1 MTRELP
7 YLEDDVLVGGQIQAS
22 RKGLMSAEAQG
33 NLAFRMGEFF
43 SDGGKLGK
51 AKGYESRPGQARMA
65 ERVAE
70 TIEDRKHLVVE
81 AGTGTGKSLA
91 YLVPAA
97 YAAQELGKKA
107 IISTYTIHLQEQLF
121 GKDVPIVQSL
131 VPFEF
136 TAALLKGRQNYLCP
150 HRLKKAQQHQGD
162 LFAKGQAEQLQ
173 GLVEWV
179 RRTKDGT
186 LSDID
191 FQVDAAVW
199 AQVCS
204 EAFACTPRH
213 CGGPTGCFFQMAR
226 TKVQD
231 ANVVILNHALLFGLL
246 AGAEEVEEGP
256 SEGYLFPNDFLV
268 LDEAHEVEDVAAKAL
283 GLEVRLGSLRF
294 LLQRLVHPRTK
305 KGVLTRVGDGN
316 AVKATLGVLGIL
328 EGAFEEILESAGLG
342 ASGQK
347 RVRQPLGVKSE
358 LGPRLMDVRA
368 QLLKLAE
375 DAGDGEERNEL
386 KDHARRLEVSA
397 FGLGE
402 FLQMSRAGQA
412 YWVERRLPEEGRAH
426 RGEMSLH
433 ASPVEVAERLEELV
447 FRPECTTIMTSATLD
462 VGRGLE
468 FFAKRVGAGEAET
481 LLVESPFDYESQMRV
496 YLPKGMP
503 EPSEGQRFQEALEGW
518 IQRFVGMTQ
527 GKAFVLFTSRAMLRK
542 TAEGMAGWFEEQG
555 IRLLVQDKG
564 NSRTRLLKEFKEDR
578 DSVLFGTDSF
588 WQGVDVP
595 GEALS
600 NVILTRLPFSVPD
613 EPLFEAR
620 CERIREKGGEPFRE
634 LQLPEAILK
643 FRQGV
648 GRLIRSREDRGQ
660 IAVLD
665 GRILTKSYGKSFL
678 KILPECPVEVLGDED

>member
-1 MTRELP
+1 MRQE
-7 YLEDDVLVGGQIQAS
+7 G
-22 RKGLMSAEAQG
+22 QG
-33 NLAFRMGEFF
+33 NLAFQMGEFF
-43 SDGGKLGK
+43 SNGGKLGK
-51 AKGYESRPGQARMA
+51 AKGYESRPGQAKMA

-70 TIEDRKHLVVE
+70 IIEDRRHLVVE

-162 LFAKGQAEQLQ
+162 LFATGQAEQLK
-173 GLVEWV
+173 GLVEWA

-213 CGGPTGCFFQMAR
+213 CGGPTGCFYQMAR
-226 TKVQD
+226 TKVLD

-246 AGAEEVEEGP
+246 AGAEENEESP

-316 AVKATLGVLGIL
+316 AVKSTLGVLGIL

-386 KDHARRLEVSA
+386 KDHARRLEASA

-402 FLQMSRAGQA
+402 FLKMSREGHA
-412 YWVERRLPEEGRAH
+412 YWVERRLPDEGRAH

-447 FRPECTTIMTSATLD
+447 FRPDCTTIMTSATLD

-468 FFAKRVGAGEAET
+468 FFAKRVGAQEAET

-503 EPSEGQRFQEALEGW
+503 EPSEGQRFQDALEGW
-518 IQRFVGMTQ
+518 IQRFVGMTK

-564 NSRTRLLKEFKEDR
+564 SSRTRLLKEFKEDR

-620 CERIREKGGEPFRE
+620 CERIKEKGGEPFRE

-665 GRILTKSYGKSFL
+665 GRILSRTYGKSFL
-678 KILPECPVEVLGDED
+678 KILPECPVELLD

>member
-1 MTRELP
+1 M
-7 YLEDDVLVGGQIQAS
+7 S
-22 RKGLMSAEAQG
+22 RDPLG

-51 AKGYESRPGQARMA
+51 AKGYESRPGQAKMA

-70 TIEDRKHLVVE
+70 IIEDRKHLVVE

-97 YAAQELGKKA
+97 FAAEELGKKA

-136 TAALLKGRQNYLCP
+136 SAALLKGRHNYLCP

-162 LFAKGQAEQLQ
+162 LFATGQAEQLR
-173 GLVEWV
+173 GLVEWAGK
-179 RRTKDGT
+179 TTDGT
-186 LSDID
+186 LSDIQ
-191 FQVDAAVW
+191 FQVDATVW

-213 CGGPTGCFFQMAR
+213 CGGPTGCFYQKAR
-226 TKVQD
+226 NKILD
-231 ANVVILNHALLFGLL
+231 AKVVILNHALLFGLL
-246 AGAEEVEEGP
+246 AGAEESEEEP

-294 LLQRLVHPRTK
+294 LLQRLIHPRTK
-305 KGVLTRVGDGN
+305 KGVLTRIGDGN
-316 AVKATLGVLGIL
+316 AVKSTLGVLGIL
-328 EGAFEEILESAGLG
+328 EASFEEILESAGLKG
-342 ASGQK
+342 PGQK
-347 RVRQPLGVKSE
+347 RVRQALGVKSE

-386 KDHARRLEVSA
+386 KDHARRLEASA

-402 FLQMSRAGQA
+402 FLKMSREGHA
-412 YWVERRLPEEGRAH
+412 YWVERRVAEDGRAQ

-447 FRPECTTIMTSATLD
+447 FRPDCTTIMTSATLD

-518 IQRFVGMTQ
+518 IQRFVGMTK

-542 TAEGMAGWFEEQG
+542 TADGMAAWFEEQG

-564 NSRTRLLKEFKEDR
+564 NSRTRLLREFKEDR

-620 CERIREKGGEPFRE
+620 CERIKEKGGEPFRD

-665 GRILTKSYGKSFL
+665 GRILSRAYGKSFL
-678 KILPECPVEVLGDED
+678 KILPECPVEILGDED

>member
-1 MTRELP
+1 
-7 YLEDDVLVGGQIQAS
+7 
-22 RKGLMSAEAQG
+22 
-33 NLAFRMGEFF
+33 MGEFF

-51 AKGYESRPGQARMA
+51 AKGYESRPGQAKMA

-70 TIEDRKHLVVE
+70 IIEDRKHLVVE

-131 VPFEF
+131 LPFEF

-162 LFAKGQAEQLQ
+162 LFAAGQAEQLK
-173 GLVEWV
+173 GLVEWA

-213 CGGPTGCFFQMAR
+213 CGGPTGCFYQMAR
-226 TKVQD
+226 TKVLD
-231 ANVVILNHALLFGLL
+231 SNVVILNHALLFGLL
-246 AGAEEVEEGP
+246 AGAEESEEGP

-305 KGVLTRVGDGN
+305 KGVLTRIGDGN
-316 AVKATLGVLGIL
+316 AVKSTLGVLGIL

-386 KDHARRLEVSA
+386 KDHARRLEASA

-402 FLQMSRAGQA
+402 FLKMSREGHA
-412 YWVERRLPEEGRAH
+412 YWVERRLPEEGKAH

-447 FRPECTTIMTSATLD
+447 FRPDCTTIMTSATLN

-468 FFAKRVGAGEAET
+468 FFAKRVGAQEAET

-518 IQRFVGMTQ
+518 IQRFVGMTK

-564 NSRTRLLKEFKEDR
+564 SSRTRLLKEFKEDR

-620 CERIREKGGEPFRE
+620 CERIKEKGGEPFRE

-665 GRILTKSYGKSFL
+665 GRILSRTYGKSFL
-678 KILPECPVEVLGDED
+678 KILPECPVEICE

>member
-1 MTRELP
+1 
-7 YLEDDVLVGGQIQAS
+7 
-22 RKGLMSAEAQG
+22 
-33 NLAFRMGEFF
+33 
-43 SDGGKLGK
+43 
-51 AKGYESRPGQARMA
+51 MA

-70 TIEDRKHLVVE
+70 IIEDQRHLVVE

-162 LFAKGQAEQLQ
+162 LFATGQAEQLKALLDWA
-173 GLVEWV
+173 G
-179 RRTKDGT
+179 RTKDGT

-213 CGGPTGCFFQMAR
+213 CGGPTGCFYQMAR
-226 TKVQD
+226 TRVLD

-246 AGAEEVEEGP
+246 AGAEESEEGP

-283 GLEVRLGSLRF
+283 GLEIRLGSLRF

-305 KGVLTRVGDGN
+305 KGVLTRIGDGN
-316 AVKATLGVLGIL
+316 AVKSTLGVLGIL

-386 KDHARRLEVSA
+386 RDHARRLEGSA

-402 FLQMSRAGQA
+402 FLKMSREGHA
-412 YWVERRLPEEGRAH
+412 YWVERRLPEEGKAH

-433 ASPVEVAERLEELV
+433 ASPVEVAEKLSELV
-447 FRPECTTIMTSATLD
+447 FRPDCTTIMTSATLD
-462 VGRGLE
+462 VGRGLD
-468 FFAKRVGAGEAET
+468 FFAQRVGAQEAET
-481 LLVESPFDYESQMRV
+481 LMVESPFDYESQMRV

-503 EPSEGQRFQEALEGW
+503 EPSEGERFQTALHGW
-518 IQRFVGMTQ
+518 IQKFVGMTK

-542 TAEGMAGWFEEQG
+542 TADGMAAWFEEQG

-564 NSRTRLLKEFKEDR
+564 SSRTRLLKEFKEDR

-620 CERIREKGGEPFRE
+620 CERIKEKGGEPFRD

-665 GRILTKSYGKSFL
+665 GRILSRRYGQSFL
-678 KILPECPVEVLGDED
+678 KILPECPVEIIED

>member
-1 MTRELP
+1 M
-7 YLEDDVLVGGQIQAS
+7 S
-22 RKGLMSAEAQG
+22 RDPLG

-51 AKGYESRPGQARMA
+51 AKGYESRPGQAKMA

-70 TIEDRKHLVVE
+70 IIEDRKHLVVE

-97 YAAQELGKKA
+97 FAAEELGKKA

-136 TAALLKGRQNYLCP
+136 SAALLKGRHNYLCP

-162 LFAKGQAEQLQ
+162 LFATGQAEQLR
-173 GLVEWV
+173 GLVEWAGK
-179 RRTKDGT
+179 TTDGT
-186 LSDID
+186 LSDIQ
-191 FQVDAAVW
+191 FQVDATVW

-213 CGGPTGCFFQMAR
+213 CGGPTGCFYQKAR
-226 TKVQD
+226 NKILD
-231 ANVVILNHALLFGLL
+231 AKVVILNHALLFGLL
-246 AGAEEVEEGP
+246 AGAEESEEEP

-294 LLQRLVHPRTK
+294 LLQRLIHPRTK
-305 KGVLTRVGDGN
+305 KGVLTRIGDGN
-316 AVKATLGVLGIL
+316 AVKSTLGVLGIL
-328 EGAFEEILESAGLG
+328 EASFEEILESAGLKG
-342 ASGQK
+342 PGQK
-347 RVRQPLGVKSE
+347 RVRQALGVKSE

-386 KDHARRLEVSA
+386 KDHARRLEGSA

-402 FLQMSRAGQA
+402 FLKMSREGHA
-412 YWVERRLPEEGRAH
+412 YWVERRVAEDGRAQ

-447 FRPECTTIMTSATLD
+447 FRPDCTTIMTSATLD
-462 VGRGLE
+462 VGRGLD

-503 EPSEGQRFQEALEGW
+503 EPSEGARFQEALEGW
-518 IQRFVGMTQ
+518 IQRFVGMTK

-542 TAEGMAGWFEEQG
+542 TADGMASWFEEQG

-564 NSRTRLLKEFKEDR
+564 NSRTRLLREFKEDR

-620 CERIREKGGEPFRE
+620 CERIKELGGEPFRD

-665 GRILTKSYGKSFL
+665 GRILSRTYGKSFL
-678 KILPECPVEVLGDED
+678 KILPECPVEILGDED

>member
-1 MTRELP
+1 M
-7 YLEDDVLVGGQIQAS
+7 
-22 RKGLMSAEAQG
+22 
-33 NLAFRMGEFF
+33 
-43 SDGGKLGK
+43 
-51 AKGYESRPGQARMA
+51 
-65 ERVAE
+65 
-70 TIEDRKHLVVE
+70 
-81 AGTGTGKSLA
+81 
-91 YLVPAA
+91 PAA
-97 YAAQELGKKA
+97 YAAEELGKKA

-136 TAALLKGRQNYLCP
+136 TAALLKGRHNYLCP

-162 LFAKGQAEQLQ
+162 LFATGQAEQLR
-173 GLVEWV
+173 GLVEWAGK
-179 RRTKDGT
+179 TKDGT
-186 LSDID
+186 LSDIH

-199 AQVCS
+199 AQVAS

-213 CGGPTGCFFQMAR
+213 CGGPTGCFYQKAR
-226 TKVQD
+226 AKILD
-231 ANVVILNHALLFGLL
+231 AKVVILNHALLFGLL
-246 AGAEEVEEGP
+246 AGSEEAEDSP
-256 SEGYLFPNDFLV
+256 TEGYLFPNDFLV

-305 KGVLTRVGDGN
+305 KGVLARIGDGN

-328 EGAFEEILESAGLG
+328 EDSFEEILENAGLKG
-342 ASGQK
+342 PGQK

-386 KDHARRLEVSA
+386 KDHARRLEGSA

-402 FLQMSRAGQA
+402 FLKMSREGHA
-412 YWVERRLPEEGRAH
+412 YWVERRVAEEGRAQ

-433 ASPVEVAERLEELV
+433 ASPVEVAARLEELV
-447 FRPECTTIMTSATLD
+447 FRPSCTTVMTSATLD

-468 FFAKRVGAGEAET
+468 FFAKRVGAAEAET

-503 EPSEGQRFQEALEGW
+503 EPSEGARFQEALEGW
-518 IQRFVGMTQ
+518 IQRFVGMTK

-542 TAEGMAGWFEEQG
+542 TAEGMAGWFEEKG
-555 IRLLVQDKG
+555 WKLLVQDKG

-620 CERIREKGGEPFRE
+620 CERIKELGGEPFRD

-665 GRILTKSYGKSFL
+665 GRILSRRYGKSFL
-678 KILPECPVEVLGDED
+678 KILPECPVEICD

>member
-1 MTRELP
+1 M
-7 YLEDDVLVGGQIQAS
+7 S
-22 RKGLMSAEAQG
+22 RDPLG

-51 AKGYESRPGQARMA
+51 AKGYESRPGQAKMA

-70 TIEDRKHLVVE
+70 IIEDRKHLVVE

-97 YAAQELGKKA
+97 FAAEELGKKA

-136 TAALLKGRQNYLCP
+136 SAALLKGRHNYLCP

-162 LFAKGQAEQLQ
+162 LFATGQAEQLR
-173 GLVEWV
+173 GLVEWAGK
-179 RRTKDGT
+179 TTDGT
-186 LSDID
+186 LSDIQ
-191 FQVDAAVW
+191 FQVDATVW

-213 CGGPTGCFFQMAR
+213 CGGPTGCFYQKAR
-226 TKVQD
+226 NKILD
-231 ANVVILNHALLFGLL
+231 AKVVILNHALLFGLL
-246 AGAEEVEEGP
+246 AGAEESEEEP

-294 LLQRLVHPRTK
+294 LLQRLIHPRTK
-305 KGVLTRVGDGN
+305 KGVLTRIGDGN
-316 AVKATLGVLGIL
+316 AVKSTLGVLGIL
-328 EGAFEEILESAGLG
+328 EASFEEILESAGLKG
-342 ASGQK
+342 PGQK
-347 RVRQPLGVKSE
+347 RVRQALGVKSE

-386 KDHARRLEVSA
+386 KDHARRLEASA

-402 FLQMSRAGQA
+402 FLKMSREGHA
-412 YWVERRLPEEGRAH
+412 YWVERRVAEDGRAQ

-447 FRPECTTIMTSATLD
+447 FRPDCTTIMTSATLD

-503 EPSEGQRFQEALEGW
+503 EPSEGARFQEALEGW
-518 IQRFVGMTQ
+518 IQRFVGMTK

-542 TAEGMAGWFEEQG
+542 TADGMAAWFEEQG

-620 CERIREKGGEPFRE
+620 CERIKEKGGEPFRE

-665 GRILTKSYGKSFL
+665 GRILSRTYGKSFL
-678 KILPECPVEVLGDED
+678 KILPECPVEILGDED

>member
-1 MTRELP
+1 
-7 YLEDDVLVGGQIQAS
+7 
-22 RKGLMSAEAQG
+22 
-33 NLAFRMGEFF
+33 MGEFF
-43 SDGGKLGK
+43 SNGGKLGK
-51 AKGYESRPGQARMA
+51 AKGYESRPGQAKMA

-70 TIEDRKHLVVE
+70 IIEDRRHLVVE

-107 IISTYTIHLQEQLF
+107 IISTYTIHLQEQLY

-162 LFAKGQAEQLQ
+162 LFATGQAEQLR
-173 GLVEWV
+173 GLVEWA
-179 RRTKDGT
+179 RKTKDGT

-213 CGGPTGCFFQMAR
+213 CGGPTGCFYQMAR
-226 TKVQD
+226 TKVLD

-246 AGAEEVEEGP
+246 AGAEENEESP

-305 KGVLTRVGDGN
+305 KGVLTRIGDGN
-316 AVKATLGVLGIL
+316 AMKSTLGVLGIL

-386 KDHARRLEVSA
+386 KDHARRLEASA

-402 FLQMSRAGQA
+402 FLKMIREGHA
-412 YWVERRLPEEGRAH
+412 YWVERRLPDEGRAH

-447 FRPECTTIMTSATLD
+447 FRPDCTTIMTSATLD

-468 FFAKRVGAGEAET
+468 FFAKRVGAQEAET

-503 EPSEGQRFQEALEGW
+503 EPSEGQRFQDALEGW
-518 IQRFVGMTQ
+518 IQRFVGMTK

-542 TAEGMAGWFEEQG
+542 TADGMAGWFEEQG

-564 NSRTRLLKEFKEDR
+564 SSRTRLLKEFKEDR

-588 WQGVDVP
+588 WQGGDGP

-620 CERIREKGGEPFRE
+620 CERIKEKGGEPFRE

-665 GRILTKSYGKSFL
+665 GRILSRTYGKSFL
-678 KILPECPVEVLGDED
+678 KILPECPVEILGDED

>member
-1 MTRELP
+1 
-7 YLEDDVLVGGQIQAS
+7 
-22 RKGLMSAEAQG
+22 
-33 NLAFRMGEFF
+33 MGEFF

-70 TIEDRKHLVVE
+70 IIEDRKHLVVE

-97 YAAQELGKKA
+97 YAAEELGKKA

-136 TAALLKGRQNYLCP
+136 SAALLKGRHNYLCP
-150 HRLKKAQQHQGD
+150 HRLKKARQHQGD
-162 LFAKGQAEQLQ
+162 LFAAGQAEQLR
-173 GLVEWV
+173 GLVEWAGK
-179 RRTKDGT
+179 TTDGT
-186 LSDID
+186 LSDIQ
-191 FQVDAAVW
+191 FQVDATVW

-213 CGGPTGCFFQMAR
+213 CGGPTGCFYQKAR
-226 TKVQD
+226 TKILD
-231 ANVVILNHALLFGLL
+231 AKVVILNHALLFGLL
-246 AGAEEVEEGP
+246 AGAEESEEEP

-294 LLQRLVHPRTK
+294 LLQRLIHPRTK
-305 KGVLTRVGDGN
+305 KGVLTRIGDGN
-316 AVKATLGVLGIL
+316 AVKSTLGVLGIL
-328 EGAFEEILESAGLG
+328 EASFEEILESAGLKG
-342 ASGQK
+342 PGQK
-347 RVRQPLGVKSE
+347 RVRQALGVKSE
-358 LGPRLMDVRA
+358 LGPSLMDVRA

-386 KDHARRLEVSA
+386 KDHARRLEGSA

-402 FLQMSRAGQA
+402 FLKMSREGHA
-412 YWVERRLPEEGRAH
+412 YWVERRVAEDGRAQ

-433 ASPVEVAERLEELV
+433 ASPVEVAKRLEELV
-447 FRPECTTIMTSATLD
+447 FRSDCTTIMTSATLD

-518 IQRFVGMTQ
+518 IQRFVGMTK

-542 TAEGMAGWFEEQG
+542 TADGMAGWFEEQG

-564 NSRTRLLKEFKEDR
+564 DSRTRLLKEFKEDR

-620 CERIREKGGEPFRE
+620 CERIKELGGEPFRE

-665 GRILTKSYGKSFL
+665 GRILSRTYGKSFL
-678 KILPECPVEVLGDED
+678 KILPECPVEILGDED

>member
-1 MTRELP
+1 M
-7 YLEDDVLVGGQIQAS
+7 S
-22 RKGLMSAEAQG
+22 RDPLG

-51 AKGYESRPGQARMA
+51 AKGYESRPGQAKMA

-70 TIEDRKHLVVE
+70 IIEDRKHLVVE

-97 YAAQELGKKA
+97 FAAEELGKKA

-136 TAALLKGRQNYLCP
+136 SAALLKGRHNYLCP

-162 LFAKGQAEQLQ
+162 LFATGQAEQLR
-173 GLVEWV
+173 GLVEWAGK
-179 RRTKDGT
+179 TTDGT
-186 LSDID
+186 LSDIQ
-191 FQVDAAVW
+191 FQVDATVW

-213 CGGPTGCFFQMAR
+213 CGGPTGCFYQKAR
-226 TKVQD
+226 NKILD
-231 ANVVILNHALLFGLL
+231 AKVVILNHALLFGLL
-246 AGAEEVEEGP
+246 AGAEESEEEP

-294 LLQRLVHPRTK
+294 LLQRLIHPRTK
-305 KGVLTRVGDGN
+305 KGVLTRIGDGN
-316 AVKATLGVLGIL
+316 AVKSTLGVLGIL
-328 EGAFEEILESAGLG
+328 EASFEEILESAGLKG
-342 ASGQK
+342 PGQK
-347 RVRQPLGVKSE
+347 RVRQALGVKSE

-386 KDHARRLEVSA
+386 KDHARRLEASA

-402 FLQMSRAGQA
+402 FLKMSREGHA
-412 YWVERRLPEEGRAH
+412 YWVERRVAEDGRAQ

-447 FRPECTTIMTSATLD
+447 FRPDCTTIMTSATLD
-462 VGRGLE
+462 VGRGLD

-503 EPSEGQRFQEALEGW
+503 EPSEGARFQEALEGW
-518 IQRFVGMTQ
+518 IQRFVGMTK

-542 TAEGMAGWFEEQG
+542 TADGMASWFEEQG

-620 CERIREKGGEPFRE
+620 CERIKEKGGEPFRE

-665 GRILTKSYGKSFL
+665 GRILSRTYGKSFL
-678 KILPECPVEVLGDED
+678 KILPECPVEILGDED

>member
-1 MTRELP
+1 MRQE
-7 YLEDDVLVGGQIQAS
+7 G
-22 RKGLMSAEAQG
+22 QG
-33 NLAFRMGEFF
+33 NLAFQMGEFF
-43 SDGGKLGK
+43 SNGGKLGK
-51 AKGYESRPGQARMA
+51 AKGYESRPGQAKMA

-70 TIEDRKHLVVE
+70 IIEDRKHLVVE

-162 LFAKGQAEQLQ
+162 LFAAGQAEQLK
-173 GLVEWV
+173 GLVEWA

-213 CGGPTGCFFQMAR
+213 CGGPTGCFYQMAR
-226 TKVQD
+226 TKVLD

-246 AGAEEVEEGP
+246 AGAEESEEGP

-305 KGVLTRVGDGN
+305 KGVLTRIGDGN
-316 AVKATLGVLGIL
+316 AVKSTLGVLGIL

-386 KDHARRLEVSA
+386 KDHARRLEASA

-402 FLQMSRAGQA
+402 FLKMSREGHA

-447 FRPECTTIMTSATLD
+447 FRPDSTTIMTSATLD

-468 FFAKRVGAGEAET
+468 FFAKRVGAQEAET

-518 IQRFVGMTQ
+518 IQRFVGMTK

-542 TAEGMAGWFEEQG
+542 TAEGMAEWFEEQG

-564 NSRTRLLKEFKEDR
+564 NSRTRLLREFKEDR

-620 CERIREKGGEPFRE
+620 CERIKEKGGEPFRE

-665 GRILTKSYGKSFL
+665 GRILSRTYGKSFL
-678 KILPECPVEVLGDED
+678 KILPECPVELLD

>member
-1 MTRELP
+1 MRQE
-7 YLEDDVLVGGQIQAS
+7 G
-22 RKGLMSAEAQG
+22 QG
-33 NLAFRMGEFF
+33 NLAFQMGEFF
-43 SDGGKLGK
+43 SNGGKLGK
-51 AKGYESRPGQARMA
+51 AKGYESRPGQAKMA

-70 TIEDRKHLVVE
+70 IIEDRKHLVVE

-162 LFAKGQAEQLQ
+162 LFAAGQAEQLK
-173 GLVEWV
+173 GLVEWA

-213 CGGPTGCFFQMAR
+213 CGGPTGCFYQMAR
-226 TKVQD
+226 TKVLD

-246 AGAEEVEEGP
+246 AGAEESEEGP

-305 KGVLTRVGDGN
+305 KGVLTRIGDGN
-316 AVKATLGVLGIL
+316 AVKSTLGVLGIL

-386 KDHARRLEVSA
+386 KDHARRLEASA

-402 FLQMSRAGQA
+402 FLKMSREGHA

-447 FRPECTTIMTSATLD
+447 FRPDCTTIMTSATLD

-468 FFAKRVGAGEAET
+468 FFAKRVGAQEAET

-518 IQRFVGMTQ
+518 IQRFVGMTK

-555 IRLLVQDKG
+555 LRLLVQDKG
-564 NSRTRLLKEFKEDR
+564 NSRTRLLREFKEDR

-620 CERIREKGGEPFRE
+620 CERIKEKGGEPFRE

-665 GRILTKSYGKSFL
+665 GRILESDLWEEFFKDS
-678 KILPECPVEVLGDED
+678 P

>member
-1 MTRELP
+1 LK
-7 YLEDDVLVGGQIQAS
+7 DVDQIVS
-22 RKGLMSAEAQG
+22 
-33 NLAFRMGEFF
+33 LAFRMGKFF
-43 SDGGKLGK
+43 SEGGKLGK
-51 AKGYESRPGQARMA
+51 AKGYESRPGQAKMA

-70 TIEDRKHLVVE
+70 IIEDRKHLVVE

-162 LFAKGQAEQLQ
+162 LFATGQAEQLR
-173 GLVEWV
+173 GLVEWAGK
-179 RRTKDGT
+179 TKDGT

-199 AQVCS
+199 SQVCS

-213 CGGPTGCFFQMAR
+213 CGGPTGCFYQMAR
-226 TKVQD
+226 TKVLD

-246 AGAEEVEEGP
+246 AGAEENEESP

-294 LLQRLVHPRTK
+294 ILQRLVHPRTK

-316 AVKATLGVLGIL
+316 AVKSTLGVLGIL

-386 KDHARRLEVSA
+386 KDHARRLEASA

-402 FLQMSRAGQA
+402 FLKMSREGHA

-447 FRPECTTIMTSATLD
+447 FRPDCTTIMTSATLD
-462 VGRGLE
+462 AGRGLE
-468 FFAKRVGAGEAET
+468 FFAKRVGAQEAET

-503 EPSEGQRFQEALEGW
+503 EPSEGHRFQEALEGW
-518 IQRFVGMTQ
+518 IQRFVGMTK

-555 IRLLVQDKG
+555 LRLLVQDKG
-564 NSRTRLLKEFKEDR
+564 SSRTRLLKEFKEDR

-620 CERIREKGGEPFRE
+620 CERIKEKGGEPFRE

-665 GRILTKSYGKSFL
+665 GRILSRTYGKSFL
-678 KILPECPVEVLGDED
+678 KILPECPVELLD

>member
-1 MTRELP
+1 
-7 YLEDDVLVGGQIQAS
+7 
-22 RKGLMSAEAQG
+22 
-33 NLAFRMGEFF
+33 MGEFF

-51 AKGYESRPGQARMA
+51 AKGYESRPGQAKMA

-70 TIEDRKHLVVE
+70 IIEDRKHLVVE

-97 YAAQELGKKA
+97 YAAEELGKKA

-150 HRLKKAQQHQGD
+150 HRLKKAQLHQGD
-162 LFAKGQAEQLQ
+162 LFATGQAEQLK
-173 GLVEWV
+173 GLVEWA

-213 CGGPTGCFFQMAR
+213 CGGPTGCFYQMAR
-226 TKVQD
+226 TKVLD

-246 AGAEEVEEGP
+246 AGAEESEEGP

-294 LLQRLVHPRTK
+294 LLQRLIHPRTK
-305 KGVLTRVGDGN
+305 KGVLTRIGDGN
-316 AVKATLGVLGIL
+316 AVKSTLGVLGIL
-328 EGAFEEILESAGLG
+328 EASFEEILESAGLKG
-342 ASGQK
+342 PGQK
-347 RVRQPLGVKSE
+347 RVRQALGVKSE

-386 KDHARRLEVSA
+386 KDHARRLEASA

-402 FLQMSRAGQA
+402 FLKMSREGHA
-412 YWVERRLPEEGRAH
+412 YWVERRAPEEGKAY

-447 FRPECTTIMTSATLD
+447 FRPDCTTIMTSATLD

-468 FFAKRVGAGEAET
+468 FFAKRVGAQEAET

-518 IQRFVGMTQ
+518 IQRFVGMTK

-555 IRLLVQDKG
+555 LRLLVQDKG

-620 CERIREKGGEPFRE
+620 CERIKEKGGEPFRE

-665 GRILTKSYGKSFL
+665 GRILSRTYGKSFL

>member
-1 MTRELP
+1 MRQE
-7 YLEDDVLVGGQIQAS
+7 G
-22 RKGLMSAEAQG
+22 QG
-33 NLAFRMGEFF
+33 NLAFQMGEFF

-51 AKGYESRPGQARMA
+51 AKGYESRPGQAKMA

-70 TIEDRKHLVVE
+70 IIEDRKHLVVE

-162 LFAKGQAEQLQ
+162 LFATGQAEQLK

-213 CGGPTGCFFQMAR
+213 CGGPTGCFYQMAR
-226 TKVQD
+226 TKVLD

-246 AGAEEVEEGP
+246 AGAEENEESS

-316 AVKATLGVLGIL
+316 AVKSTLGVLGIL

-347 RVRQPLGVKSE
+347 RVRQPLGLKSE

-386 KDHARRLEVSA
+386 KDHARRLEASA

-402 FLQMSRAGQA
+402 FLKMSREGHA

-447 FRPECTTIMTSATLD
+447 FRTDSTTIMTSATLD

-468 FFAKRVGAGEAET
+468 FFAKRVGAQEAET

-518 IQRFVGMTQ
+518 IQRFVGMTK

-555 IRLLVQDKG
+555 LRLLVQDKG

-620 CERIREKGGEPFRE
+620 CERIKEKGGEPFRE

-665 GRILTKSYGKSFL
+665 GRILSRTYGKSFL
-678 KILPECPVEVLGDED
+678 NILPECPVELLD

>member
-1 MTRELP
+1 
-7 YLEDDVLVGGQIQAS
+7 
-22 RKGLMSAEAQG
+22 
-33 NLAFRMGEFF
+33 MGEFF

-51 AKGYESRPGQARMA
+51 AKGYESRPGQAKMA

-70 TIEDRKHLVVE
+70 IIEDRRHLVVE

-162 LFAKGQAEQLQ
+162 LFATGQAEQLK
-173 GLVEWV
+173 GLVEWA

-213 CGGPTGCFFQMAR
+213 CGGPTGCFYQMAR
-226 TKVQD
+226 TKVLD

-246 AGAEEVEEGP
+246 AGAEESEESEEGS

-305 KGVLTRVGDGN
+305 KGVLTRIGDGN
-316 AVKATLGVLGIL
+316 AVKSTLGVLGIL

-347 RVRQPLGVKSE
+347 RVRQPLGLKSE

-375 DAGDGEERNEL
+375 NAGDGEERNEL
-386 KDHARRLEVSA
+386 KDHARRLEASA

-402 FLQMSRAGQA
+402 FLKMSREGHA

-447 FRPECTTIMTSATLD
+447 FRPDCTTIMTSATLD
-462 VGRGLE
+462 AGRGLE
-468 FFAKRVGAGEAET
+468 FFAKRVGAQEAET

-496 YLPKGMP
+496 YLPKRMP

-518 IQRFVGMTQ
+518 IQRFVGMTK

-564 NSRTRLLKEFKEDR
+564 SSRTRLLKEFKEDR

-620 CERIREKGGEPFRE
+620 CERIKEKGGEPFRE

-665 GRILTKSYGKSFL
+665 GRILSRTYGKSFL
-678 KILPECPVEVLGDED
+678 KILPECPVEILGNED

>member
-1 MTRELP
+1 
-7 YLEDDVLVGGQIQAS
+7 
-22 RKGLMSAEAQG
+22 
-33 NLAFRMGEFF
+33 MGEFF

-51 AKGYESRPGQARMA
+51 AKGYESRPGQAKMA

-70 TIEDRKHLVVE
+70 IIEDQRHLVVE

-150 HRLKKAQQHQGD
+150 HRLKKAQRHQGD
-162 LFAKGQAEQLQ
+162 LFAAGQAEQLR
-173 GLVEWV
+173 GLLDWAG
-179 RRTKDGT
+179 RTKDGT

-213 CGGPTGCFFQMAR
+213 CGGPTGCFYQMAR
-226 TKVQD
+226 TKVLD

-246 AGAEEVEEGP
+246 AGAEENEESP

-294 LLQRLVHPRTK
+294 LLHRLVHPRTK
-305 KGVLTRVGDGN
+305 KGVLTRIGDGN
-316 AVKATLGVLGIL
+316 AMKSTLGVLGIL

-342 ASGQK
+342 AAGQK

-386 KDHARRLEVSA
+386 RDHARRLEASV

-402 FLQMSRAGQA
+402 FLKMSRDGHA
-412 YWVERRLPEEGRAH
+412 YWVERRLPEEGKAH

-433 ASPVEVAERLEELV
+433 ASPVEVAEKLSELV
-447 FRPECTTIMTSATLD
+447 FRPDCTTIMTSATLD
-462 VGRGLE
+462 VGRGLD
-468 FFAKRVGAGEAET
+468 FFAQRVGAQEAET

-503 EPSEGQRFQEALEGW
+503 EPSEGEKFQMALEGW
-518 IQRFVGMTQ
+518 IQRFVGMTK

-542 TAEGMAGWFEEQG
+542 TADGMAAWFEEQG

-564 NSRTRLLKEFKEDR
+564 SSRTRLLKEFNEDR

-620 CERIREKGGEPFRE
+620 CERIKEKGGEPFRD

-648 GRLIRSREDRGQ
+648 GRLIRSREDQGQ

-665 GRILTKSYGKSFL
+665 GRILSRRYGQSFL
-678 KILPECPVEVLGDED
+678 KILPECPVEICD

>member
-1 MTRELP
+1 M
-7 YLEDDVLVGGQIQAS
+7 S
-22 RKGLMSAEAQG
+22 RDPLG

-51 AKGYESRPGQARMA
+51 AKGYESRPGQAKMA

-70 TIEDRKHLVVE
+70 IIEDRKHLVVE

-97 YAAQELGKKA
+97 FAAEELGKKA
-107 IISTYTIHLQEQLF
+107 IISTFTIHLQEQLF

-136 TAALLKGRQNYLCP
+136 SAALLKGRHNYLCP

-162 LFAKGQAEQLQ
+162 LFATGQAEQLR
-173 GLVEWV
+173 GLVEWAGK
-179 RRTKDGT
+179 TTDGT
-186 LSDID
+186 LSDIQ
-191 FQVDAAVW
+191 FQVDATVW

-213 CGGPTGCFFQMAR
+213 CGGPTGCFYQKAR
-226 TKVQD
+226 NKILD
-231 ANVVILNHALLFGLL
+231 AKVVILNHALLFGLL
-246 AGAEEVEEGP
+246 AGAEESEEEP

-294 LLQRLVHPRTK
+294 LLQRLIHPRTK
-305 KGVLTRVGDGN
+305 KGVLTRIGDGN
-316 AVKATLGVLGIL
+316 AVKSTLGVLGIL
-328 EGAFEEILESAGLG
+328 EASFEEILESAGLKG
-342 ASGQK
+342 PGQK
-347 RVRQPLGVKSE
+347 RVRQALGVKSE

-386 KDHARRLEVSA
+386 KDHARRLERSA

-402 FLQMSRAGQA
+402 FLKMSREGHA
-412 YWVERRLPEEGRAH
+412 YWVERRVAEDGRAQ

-447 FRPECTTIMTSATLD
+447 FRPDCTTIMTSATLD

-503 EPSEGQRFQEALEGW
+503 EPSEGARFQEALEGW
-518 IQRFVGMTQ
+518 IQRFVGMTK

-542 TAEGMAGWFEEQG
+542 TAEGMAAWFEEQG

-564 NSRTRLLKEFKEDR
+564 NSRTRLLREFKEDR

-620 CERIREKGGEPFRE
+620 CERIKEKGGEPFRE

-665 GRILTKSYGKSFL
+665 GRILSRTYGKSFL
-678 KILPECPVEVLGDED
+678 KILPECPVEILGDED

>member
-1 MTRELP
+1 M
-7 YLEDDVLVGGQIQAS
+7 S
-22 RKGLMSAEAQG
+22 RDPLG

-70 TIEDRKHLVVE
+70 IIEDRKHLVVE

-97 YAAQELGKKA
+97 YAAEELGKKA

-136 TAALLKGRQNYLCP
+136 SAALLKGRHNYLCP

-162 LFAKGQAEQLQ
+162 LFATGQAEQLR
-173 GLVEWV
+173 GLVEWAGK
-179 RRTKDGT
+179 TTDGT
-186 LSDID
+186 LSDIQ
-191 FQVDAAVW
+191 FQVDATVW

-213 CGGPTGCFFQMAR
+213 CGGPTGCFYQKAR
-226 TKVQD
+226 TKILD
-231 ANVVILNHALLFGLL
+231 AKVVILNHALLFGLL
-246 AGAEEVEEGP
+246 AGAEESEEEP

-294 LLQRLVHPRTK
+294 LLQRLIHPRTK
-305 KGVLTRVGDGN
+305 KGVLTRIGDGN
-316 AVKATLGVLGIL
+316 AVKSTLGVLGIL
-328 EGAFEEILESAGLG
+328 EASFEEILESAGLKG
-342 ASGQK
+342 PGQK
-347 RVRQPLGVKSE
+347 RVRQALGVKSE

-386 KDHARRLEVSA
+386 KDHARRLEGSA
-397 FGLGE
+397 FGVGE
-402 FLQMSRAGQA
+402 FLKMSREGHA
-412 YWVERRLPEEGRAH
+412 YWVERRVAEDGRAQ

-433 ASPVEVAERLEELV
+433 ASPVEVAKRLEELV
-447 FRPECTTIMTSATLD
+447 FRPDCTTIMTSATLD
-462 VGRGLE
+462 VGRGLD

-503 EPSEGQRFQEALEGW
+503 EPSEGARFQDALEGW
-518 IQRFVGMTQ
+518 IQRFVGMTK

-542 TAEGMAGWFEEQG
+542 TADGMASWFEEQG

-620 CERIREKGGEPFRE
+620 CERIKEKGGEPFRE

-665 GRILTKSYGKSFL
+665 GRILSRTYGKSFL
-678 KILPECPVEVLGDED
+678 KILPECPVEILGDED

>member
-1 MTRELP
+1 
-7 YLEDDVLVGGQIQAS
+7 
-22 RKGLMSAEAQG
+22 
-33 NLAFRMGEFF
+33 MGEFF

-51 AKGYESRPGQARMA
+51 AKGYESRPGQAKMA

-70 TIEDRKHLVVE
+70 IIEDRKHLVVE

-162 LFAKGQAEQLQ
+162 LFAKGQAEQLM
-173 GLVEWV
+173 GLVEWA

-213 CGGPTGCFFQMAR
+213 CGGPTGCFYQMAR
-226 TKVQD
+226 TKVLD

-246 AGAEEVEEGP
+246 AGAEESEEGP

-305 KGVLTRVGDGN
+305 KGVLTRIGDGN
-316 AVKATLGVLGIL
+316 AVKSTLGVLGIL

-386 KDHARRLEVSA
+386 KDHARRLEASA

-402 FLQMSRAGQA
+402 FLKMSREGHA

-447 FRPECTTIMTSATLD
+447 FRPDCTTIMTSATLD

-468 FFAKRVGAGEAET
+468 FFAKRVGAQEAET

-518 IQRFVGMTQ
+518 VQRFVGMTK

-620 CERIREKGGEPFRE
+620 CERIKEKGGEPFRE

-665 GRILTKSYGKSFL
+665 GRILSRTYGKSFL
-678 KILPECPVEVLGDED
+678 KILPDCPVEICD

>member
-1 MTRELP
+1 
-7 YLEDDVLVGGQIQAS
+7 
-22 RKGLMSAEAQG
+22 
-33 NLAFRMGEFF
+33 MGEFF

-51 AKGYESRPGQARMA
+51 AKGYESRPGQAKMA

-70 TIEDRKHLVVE
+70 IIEDRKHLVVE

-162 LFAKGQAEQLQ
+162 LFAKAQAEQLR
-173 GLVEWV
+173 GLVEWA
-179 RRTKDGT
+179 RWTKDGT

-213 CGGPTGCFFQMAR
+213 CGGPTGCFYQMAR
-226 TKVQD
+226 TKVLD

-246 AGAEEVEEGP
+246 AGAEENEESP

-316 AVKATLGVLGIL
+316 AVKSTLGVLGIL
-328 EGAFEEILESAGLG
+328 EGAFEEILGSAGLG

-386 KDHARRLEVSA
+386 KDHARRLEASA

-402 FLQMSRAGQA
+402 FLKMSREGHA

-447 FRPECTTIMTSATLD
+447 FRPDCTTIMTSATLD

-468 FFAKRVGAGEAET
+468 FFAKRVGAQEAET

-503 EPSEGQRFQEALEGW
+503 EPSEGHRFQEALEGW
-518 IQRFVGMTQ
+518 IQRFVGMTK

-564 NSRTRLLKEFKEDR
+564 SSRSRLLKEFKEDR

-620 CERIREKGGEPFRE
+620 CERIKEKGGEPFRE

-665 GRILTKSYGKSFL
+665 GRILSRTYGKSFL
-678 KILPECPVEVLGDED
+678 KILPECPVEICE

>member
-1 MTRELP
+1 M
-7 YLEDDVLVGGQIQAS
+7 S
-22 RKGLMSAEAQG
+22 RDPLG

-51 AKGYESRPGQARMA
+51 AKGYESRPGQAKMA

-70 TIEDRKHLVVE
+70 IIEDRKHLVVE

-97 YAAQELGKKA
+97 FAAEELGKKA

-136 TAALLKGRQNYLCP
+136 SAALLKGRHNYLCP

-162 LFAKGQAEQLQ
+162 LFATGQAEQLR
-173 GLVEWV
+173 GLVEWAGK
-179 RRTKDGT
+179 TTDGT
-186 LSDID
+186 LSDIQ
-191 FQVDAAVW
+191 FQVDATVW

-213 CGGPTGCFFQMAR
+213 CGGPTGCFYQKAR
-226 TKVQD
+226 NKILD
-231 ANVVILNHALLFGLL
+231 AKVVILNHALLFGLL
-246 AGAEEVEEGP
+246 AGAEESEEEP

-294 LLQRLVHPRTK
+294 LLQRLIHPRTK
-305 KGVLTRVGDGN
+305 KGVLARIGDGN
-316 AVKATLGVLGIL
+316 AVKSTLGVLGIL
-328 EGAFEEILESAGLG
+328 EASFEEIVESAGLKG
-342 ASGQK
+342 PGQK
-347 RVRQPLGVKSE
+347 RVRQALGVKSE

-386 KDHARRLEVSA
+386 KDHARRLEGSA

-402 FLQMSRAGQA
+402 FLKMSREGHA
-412 YWVERRLPEEGRAH
+412 YWVERRVAEDGRAQ

-447 FRPECTTIMTSATLD
+447 FRPDCTTIMTSATLD
-462 VGRGLE
+462 VGRGLD

-503 EPSEGQRFQEALEGW
+503 EPSEGARFQEALEGW
-518 IQRFVGMTQ
+518 IQRFVGMTK

-542 TAEGMAGWFEEQG
+542 TAEGMAAWFEEQG

-620 CERIREKGGEPFRE
+620 CERIKEKGGEPFRE

-665 GRILTKSYGKSFL
+665 GRILSRKYGKSFL
-678 KILPECPVEVLGDED
+678 QILPSCPIEIMED

>member
-1 MTRELP
+1 
-7 YLEDDVLVGGQIQAS
+7 
-22 RKGLMSAEAQG
+22 MSAEAEG
-33 NLAFRMGEFF
+33 SLAFRMGKFF
-43 SDGGKLGK
+43 SNGGKLGK
-51 AKGYESRPGQARMA
+51 AKGYESRPGQAKMA

-70 TIEDRKHLVVE
+70 IIEDRKHLVVE

-162 LFAKGQAEQLQ
+162 LFATGQAEQLK
-173 GLVEWV
+173 GLVEWA

-191 FQVDAAVW
+191 FQVDVAVW

-213 CGGPTGCFFQMAR
+213 CGGPTGCFYQMAR
-226 TKVQD
+226 TKVLD

-246 AGAEEVEEGP
+246 AGAEENEESP

-316 AVKATLGVLGIL
+316 AVKSTLGVLGIL

-386 KDHARRLEVSA
+386 KDHARRLEASA

-402 FLQMSRAGQA
+402 FLKMSREGHA

-447 FRPECTTIMTSATLD
+447 FRPDCTTIMTSATLD
-462 VGRGLE
+462 VGRGLG
-468 FFAKRVGAGEAET
+468 FFAKRVGAQEAET

-503 EPSEGQRFQEALEGW
+503 EPSEGQRFHEALEGW
-518 IQRFVGMTQ
+518 IQRFVGMTK
-527 GKAFVLFTSRAMLRK
+527 GKAFVLFTSWAMLRK

-620 CERIREKGGEPFRE
+620 CERIKEKGGEPFRE

-665 GRILTKSYGKSFL
+665 GRILSRTYGKSFL
-678 KILPECPVEVLGDED
+678 KILPECPVEILGNED

>member
-1 MTRELP
+1 
-7 YLEDDVLVGGQIQAS
+7 
-22 RKGLMSAEAQG
+22 
-33 NLAFRMGEFF
+33 MGEFF

-51 AKGYESRPGQARMA
+51 AKGYESRPGQAKMA

-70 TIEDRKHLVVE
+70 IIEDRRHLVVE

-162 LFAKGQAEQLQ
+162 LFVTGQAEQLR
-173 GLVEWV
+173 GLVEWAG
-179 RRTKDGT
+179 RTKDGT

-213 CGGPTGCFFQMAR
+213 CGGPTGCFYQMAR
-226 TKVQD
+226 TKVLD

-246 AGAEEVEEGP
+246 AGAEENEESP

-283 GLEVRLGSLRF
+283 GLELRLGSLRF

-305 KGVLTRVGDGN
+305 KGVLTRIGDGN
-316 AVKATLGVLGIL
+316 AMKSTLGVLGIL

-358 LGPRLMDVRA
+358 LGARLMDVRA

-386 KDHARRLEVSA
+386 KDHARRLERSA

-402 FLQMSRAGQA
+402 FLKMSREGHA
-412 YWVERRLPEEGRAH
+412 YWVERRLPEEGKAH

-447 FRPECTTIMTSATLD
+447 FRPDSTTIMTSATLD

-468 FFAKRVGAGEAET
+468 FFAKRVGAQEADT

-503 EPSEGQRFQEALEGW
+503 EPSEGQRFQDALEGW
-518 IQRFVGMTQ
+518 IQRFVGMTK

-542 TAEGMAGWFEEQG
+542 TAEGLAGWFEEQG

-578 DSVLFGTDSF
+578 DSVLFGMDSF

-600 NVILTRLPFSVPD
+600 NVVLTRLPFSVPD

-620 CERIREKGGEPFRE
+620 CERIKEKGGEPFRE

-665 GRILTKSYGKSFL
+665 GRILSRTYGKSFL
-678 KILPECPVEVLGDED
+678 KILPECPVEILGNED

>member
-1 MTRELP
+1 
-7 YLEDDVLVGGQIQAS
+7 
-22 RKGLMSAEAQG
+22 
-33 NLAFRMGEFF
+33 MGKFF
-43 SDGGKLGK
+43 SEGGKLGK
-51 AKGYESRPGQARMA
+51 AKGYESRPGQAKMA

-70 TIEDRKHLVVE
+70 IIEDRKHLVVE

-162 LFAKGQAEQLQ
+162 LFATGQAEQLR
-173 GLVEWV
+173 GLVEWAGK
-179 RRTKDGT
+179 TKDGT

-199 AQVCS
+199 SQVCS

-213 CGGPTGCFFQMAR
+213 CGGPTGCFYQMAR
-226 TKVQD
+226 TKVLD

-246 AGAEEVEEGP
+246 AGAEENEESP

-294 LLQRLVHPRTK
+294 ILQRLVHPRTK

-316 AVKATLGVLGIL
+316 AVKSTLGVLGIL

-386 KDHARRLEVSA
+386 KDHARRLEASA

-402 FLQMSRAGQA
+402 FLKMSREGHA

-447 FRPECTTIMTSATLD
+447 FRPDCTTIMTSATLD
-462 VGRGLE
+462 AGRGLE
-468 FFAKRVGAGEAET
+468 FFAKRVGAQEAET

-503 EPSEGQRFQEALEGW
+503 EPSEGHRFQEALEGW
-518 IQRFVGMTQ
+518 IQRFVGMTK

-555 IRLLVQDKG
+555 LRLLVQDKG
-564 NSRTRLLKEFKEDR
+564 SSRTRLLKEFKEDR

-620 CERIREKGGEPFRE
+620 CERIKEKGGEPFRE

-665 GRILTKSYGKSFL
+665 GRILSRTYGKSFL
-678 KILPECPVEVLGDED
+678 KILPECPVELLD

>member
-1 MTRELP
+1 MRQE
-7 YLEDDVLVGGQIQAS
+7 G
-22 RKGLMSAEAQG
+22 QG
-33 NLAFRMGEFF
+33 NLAFQMGEFF
-43 SDGGKLGK
+43 SNGGKLGR
-51 AKGYESRPGQARMA
+51 AKGYESRPGQAKMA

-70 TIEDRKHLVVE
+70 IIEDRKHLVVE

-121 GKDVPIVQSL
+121 AKDVPIVQSL

-162 LFAKGQAEQLQ
+162 LFAVGQAEQLK
-173 GLVEWV
+173 GLVEWA

-213 CGGPTGCFFQMAR
+213 CGGPTGCFYQMAR
-226 TKVQD
+226 TKVLD

-246 AGAEEVEEGP
+246 AGAEENEESP

-294 LLQRLVHPRTK
+294 LLQRLIRPRTK
-305 KGVLTRVGDGN
+305 KGVLTRIGDGN
-316 AVKATLGVLGIL
+316 AVKSTLGVLGIL

-386 KDHARRLEVSA
+386 KDHARRLEASA

-402 FLQMSRAGQA
+402 FLKMSREGHA

-433 ASPVEVAERLEELV
+433 ASPVEVAERLEDLV
-447 FRPECTTIMTSATLD
+447 FRPDCTTIMTSATLD

-468 FFAKRVGAGEAET
+468 FFAKRVGAQEAET

-518 IQRFVGMTQ
+518 IQRFVGMTK

-555 IRLLVQDKG
+555 LRLLVQDKG

-620 CERIREKGGEPFRE
+620 CERIKEKGGEPFRE

-665 GRILTKSYGKSFL
+665 GRILSRTYGKNFL
-678 KILPECPVEVLGDED
+678 KILPECPVELLD

>member
-1 MTRELP
+1 
-7 YLEDDVLVGGQIQAS
+7 
-22 RKGLMSAEAQG
+22 
-33 NLAFRMGEFF
+33 MGEFF

-51 AKGYESRPGQARMA
+51 AKGYESRPGQAKMA

-70 TIEDRKHLVVE
+70 IIEDRRHLVVE

-162 LFAKGQAEQLQ
+162 LFVTGQAEQLR
-173 GLVEWV
+173 GLVEWAG
-179 RRTKDGT
+179 RTKDGT

-213 CGGPTGCFFQMAR
+213 CGGPTGCFYQMAR
-226 TKVQD
+226 TKVLD

-246 AGAEEVEEGP
+246 AGAEENEESP

-305 KGVLTRVGDGN
+305 KGVLTRIGDGN
-316 AVKATLGVLGIL
+316 AMKSTLGVLGIL

-358 LGPRLMDVRA
+358 LGARLMDVRA

-386 KDHARRLEVSA
+386 KDHARRLERSA

-402 FLQMSRAGQA
+402 FLKMSREGHA
-412 YWVERRLPEEGRAH
+412 YWVERRLPEEGKAH

-447 FRPECTTIMTSATLD
+447 FRPDSTTIMTSATLD

-468 FFAKRVGAGEAET
+468 FFAKRVGAQEADT

-503 EPSEGQRFQEALEGW
+503 EPSEGQRFQDALEGW
-518 IQRFVGMTQ
+518 IQRFVGMTK

-542 TAEGMAGWFEEQG
+542 TAEGLAGWFEEQG

-600 NVILTRLPFSVPD
+600 NVVLTRLPFSVPD

-620 CERIREKGGEPFRE
+620 CERIKEKGGEPFRE

-665 GRILTKSYGKSFL
+665 GRILSRTYGKSFL
-678 KILPECPVEVLGDED
+678 KILPECPVEILGNED

>member
-1 MTRELP
+1 M
-7 YLEDDVLVGGQIQAS
+7 S
-22 RKGLMSAEAQG
+22 RDPLG

-51 AKGYESRPGQARMA
+51 AKGYESRPGQAKMA

-70 TIEDRKHLVVE
+70 IIEDRKHLVVE

-97 YAAQELGKKA
+97 FAAEELGKKA

-136 TAALLKGRQNYLCP
+136 SAALLKGRHNYLCP

-162 LFAKGQAEQLQ
+162 LFATGQAEQLR
-173 GLVEWV
+173 GLVEWAGK
-179 RRTKDGT
+179 TTDGT
-186 LSDID
+186 LSDIQ
-191 FQVDAAVW
+191 FQVDATVW

-213 CGGPTGCFFQMAR
+213 CGGPTGCFYQKAR
-226 TKVQD
+226 NKILD
-231 ANVVILNHALLFGLL
+231 AKVVILNHALLFGLL
-246 AGAEEVEEGP
+246 AGAEESEEEP

-294 LLQRLVHPRTK
+294 LLQRLIHPRTK
-305 KGVLTRVGDGN
+305 KGVLTRIGDGN
-316 AVKATLGVLGIL
+316 AVKSTLGVLGIL
-328 EGAFEEILESAGLG
+328 EASFEEILESAGLKG
-342 ASGQK
+342 PGQK
-347 RVRQPLGVKSE
+347 RVRQALGVKSE

-386 KDHARRLEVSA
+386 KDHARRLEASA

-402 FLQMSRAGQA
+402 FLKMSREGHA
-412 YWVERRLPEEGRAH
+412 YWVERRVAEDGRAQ

-447 FRPECTTIMTSATLD
+447 FRPDCTTIMTSATLD

-503 EPSEGQRFQEALEGW
+503 EPSEGARFQEALEGW
-518 IQRFVGMTQ
+518 IQRFVGMTK

-542 TAEGMAGWFEEQG
+542 TADGMAAWFEEQG

-620 CERIREKGGEPFRE
+620 CERIKELGGEPFRD

-665 GRILTKSYGKSFL
+665 GRILSRTYGKSFL
-678 KILPECPVEVLGDED
+678 KILPECPVEILGDED

>member
-1 MTRELP
+1 M
-7 YLEDDVLVGGQIQAS
+7 S
-22 RKGLMSAEAQG
+22 RDPLG

-70 TIEDRKHLVVE
+70 IIEDRKHLVVE

-162 LFAKGQAEQLQ
+162 LFATGQAEQLR
-173 GLVEWV
+173 GLVEWAGK
-179 RRTKDGT
+179 TKDGT

-199 AQVCS
+199 SQVCS

-213 CGGPTGCFFQMAR
+213 CGGPTGCFYQMAR

-246 AGAEEVEEGP
+246 AGAEESEEGP

-305 KGVLTRVGDGN
+305 KGVLMRIGDRN
-316 AVKATLGVLGIL
+316 AVKSTLGVLGIL
-328 EGAFEEILESAGLG
+328 EGSFEEILESAGLG

-386 KDHARRLEVSA
+386 KDHARRLEASA
-397 FGLGE
+397 CGLGE
-402 FLQMSRAGQA
+402 FLKMSREGHA

-426 RGEMSLH
+426 RGEMSFH

-447 FRPECTTIMTSATLD
+447 FRPDCTTIMTSATLD

-468 FFAKRVGAGEAET
+468 FFAKRVGAQEAET
-481 LLVESPFDYESQMRV
+481 LLVDSPFDYESQMRV

-518 IQRFVGMTQ
+518 IQRFVGMTK

-542 TAEGMAGWFEEQG
+542 TADGMAGWFEEQG

-564 NSRTRLLKEFKEDR
+564 NSRTRLLKDFKEDR

-620 CERIREKGGEPFRE
+620 CERIKELGGEPFRE

-665 GRILTKSYGKSFL
+665 GRILSRTYGKSFL
-678 KILPECPVEVLGDED
+678 KILPECPVEILGDED

>member
-1 MTRELP
+1 MAIGQNGHLGGALP
-7 YLEDDVLVGGQIQAS
+7 ERIKS
-22 RKGLMSAEAQG
+22 
-33 NLAFRMGEFF
+33 FF
-43 SDGGKLGK
+43 SPVGALGE

-316 AVKATLGVLGIL
+316 AVKATLGVLGML

-412 YWVERRLPEEGRAH
+412 YWVERRLPEEGKAH

-665 GRILTKSYGKSFL
+665 GRILSRRYGKSFL
-678 KILPECPVEVLGDED
+678 QILPSCPIEIVED

>member
-1 MTRELP
+1 M
-7 YLEDDVLVGGQIQAS
+7 S
-22 RKGLMSAEAQG
+22 RDPLG

-51 AKGYESRPGQARMA
+51 AKGYESRPGQAKMA

-70 TIEDRKHLVVE
+70 IIEDRKHLVVE

-97 YAAQELGKKA
+97 FASEELGKKA

-136 TAALLKGRQNYLCP
+136 SAALLKGRHNYLCP

-162 LFAKGQAEQLQ
+162 LFATGQAEQLR
-173 GLVEWV
+173 GLVEWAGK
-179 RRTKDGT
+179 TTDGT
-186 LSDID
+186 LSDIQ
-191 FQVDAAVW
+191 FQVDATVW

-213 CGGPTGCFFQMAR
+213 CGGPTGCFYQKAR
-226 TKVQD
+226 NKILD
-231 ANVVILNHALLFGLL
+231 AKVVILNHALLFGLL
-246 AGAEEVEEGP
+246 AGAEESEEEP

-294 LLQRLVHPRTK
+294 LLQRLIHPRTK
-305 KGVLTRVGDGN
+305 KGVLTRIGDGN
-316 AVKATLGVLGIL
+316 AVKSTLGVLGIL
-328 EGAFEEILESAGLG
+328 EASFEEILESAGLKG
-342 ASGQK
+342 PGQK
-347 RVRQPLGVKSE
+347 RVRQALGVKSE

-386 KDHARRLEVSA
+386 KDHARRLEGSA

-402 FLQMSRAGQA
+402 FLKMSRGGHA
-412 YWVERRLPEEGRAH
+412 YWVERRVAEDGRAQ

-447 FRPECTTIMTSATLD
+447 FRPDCTTIMTSATLD
-462 VGRGLE
+462 VGRGLD

-503 EPSEGQRFQEALEGW
+503 EPSEGARFQEALEGW
-518 IQRFVGMTQ
+518 IQRFVGMTK

-542 TAEGMAGWFEEQG
+542 TADGMASWFEEQG

-564 NSRTRLLKEFKEDR
+564 NSRTRLLREFKEDR

-620 CERIREKGGEPFRE
+620 CERIKELGGEPFRD

-665 GRILTKSYGKSFL
+665 GRILSRTYGKSFL
-678 KILPECPVEVLGDED
+678 KILPECPVEVLSNED

>member
-1 MTRELP
+1 
-7 YLEDDVLVGGQIQAS
+7 
-22 RKGLMSAEAQG
+22 MSHEAQG

-70 TIEDRKHLVVE
+70 IIEDQRHLVVE

-121 GKDVPIVQSL
+121 GKDVLIVQSL

-162 LFAKGQAEQLQ
+162 LFAAGQAEQLKALLDWA
-173 GLVEWV
+173 G
-179 RRTKDGT
+179 RTKDGT

-213 CGGPTGCFFQMAR
+213 CGGPTGCFYQMAR
-226 TKVQD
+226 TKVLD

-246 AGAEEVEEGP
+246 AGAEESEEGP

-305 KGVLTRVGDGN
+305 KGVLTRIGDGN
-316 AVKATLGVLGIL
+316 AVKSTLGVLGIL

-342 ASGQK
+342 TSGQK

-386 KDHARRLEVSA
+386 RDHARRLEGSA

-402 FLQMSRAGQA
+402 FLKMSREGHA
-412 YWVERRLPEEGRAH
+412 YWVERRLPEEGKGH

-433 ASPVEVAERLEELV
+433 ASPVEVADKLSELV
-447 FRPECTTIMTSATLD
+447 FRPDCTTIMTSATLD
-462 VGRGLE
+462 VGRGLD
-468 FFAKRVGAGEAET
+468 FFAQRVGAQEAET

-503 EPSEGQRFQEALEGW
+503 EPSEGEKFQTALEGW
-518 IQRFVGMTQ
+518 IQKFVGMTK

-542 TAEGMAGWFEEQG
+542 TADGMTAWFEEQG

-620 CERIREKGGEPFRE
+620 CERIKEKGGEPFRD

-665 GRILTKSYGKSFL
+665 GRILSRRYGQSFL
-678 KILPECPVEVLGDED
+678 KILPECPVEIIED

>member
-1 MTRELP
+1 
-7 YLEDDVLVGGQIQAS
+7 
-22 RKGLMSAEAQG
+22 
-33 NLAFRMGEFF
+33 MGEFF

-51 AKGYESRPGQARMA
+51 AKGYESRPGQAKMA

-70 TIEDRKHLVVE
+70 IIEDRKHLVVE

-97 YAAQELGKKA
+97 FAAEELGKKA

-136 TAALLKGRQNYLCP
+136 SAALLKGRHNYLCP

-162 LFAKGQAEQLQ
+162 LFATGQAEQLR
-173 GLVEWV
+173 GLVEWAGK
-179 RRTKDGT
+179 TTDGT
-186 LSDID
+186 LSDIQ
-191 FQVDAAVW
+191 FQVDATVW

-213 CGGPTGCFFQMAR
+213 CGGPTGCFYQKAR
-226 TKVQD
+226 NKILD
-231 ANVVILNHALLFGLL
+231 AKVVILNHALLFGLL
-246 AGAEEVEEGP
+246 AGAEESEEEP

-294 LLQRLVHPRTK
+294 LLQRLIHPRTK
-305 KGVLTRVGDGN
+305 KGVLTRIGDGN
-316 AVKATLGVLGIL
+316 AVKSTLGVLGIL
-328 EGAFEEILESAGLG
+328 EASFEEILESAGLKG
-342 ASGQK
+342 PGQK
-347 RVRQPLGVKSE
+347 RVRQALGVKSE

-386 KDHARRLEVSA
+386 KDHARRLEGSA

-402 FLQMSRAGQA
+402 FLKMSREGHA
-412 YWVERRLPEEGRAH
+412 YWVERRVAEDGRAQ

-447 FRPECTTIMTSATLD
+447 FRPDCTTIMTSATLD

-503 EPSEGQRFQEALEGW
+503 EPSEGARFQDSLEGW
-518 IQRFVGMTQ
+518 IQRFVGMTK

-542 TAEGMAGWFEEQG
+542 TADGMAAWFEEQG
-555 IRLLVQDKG
+555 IQLLVQDKG

-620 CERIREKGGEPFRE
+620 CERIKELGGEPFRE

-665 GRILTKSYGKSFL
+665 GRILSRTYGKSFL
-678 KILPECPVEVLGDED
+678 KILPECPVEVLSNED

>member
-1 MTRELP
+1 
-7 YLEDDVLVGGQIQAS
+7 
-22 RKGLMSAEAQG
+22 MSHEAQG

-70 TIEDRKHLVVE
+70 IIEDQRHLVVE

-107 IISTYTIHLQEQLF
+107 MISTYTIHLQEQLF

-162 LFAKGQAEQLQ
+162 LFAAGQAEQLK
-173 GLVEWV
+173 GLLDWAG
-179 RRTKDGT
+179 RTKDGT

-213 CGGPTGCFFQMAR
+213 CGGPTGCFYQMAR
-226 TKVQD
+226 TKVLD

-246 AGAEEVEEGP
+246 AGAEESEEGP

-305 KGVLTRVGDGN
+305 KGVLTRIGDGN
-316 AVKATLGVLGIL
+316 AVKSTLGVLGIL

-386 KDHARRLEVSA
+386 RDHARRLEGSA

-402 FLQMSRAGQA
+402 FLKMSREGHA
-412 YWVERRLPEEGRAH
+412 YWVERRLPEEGKAH

-433 ASPVEVAERLEELV
+433 ASPVEVAEKLSELV
-447 FRPECTTIMTSATLD
+447 FRPDCTTIMTSATLD
-462 VGRGLE
+462 VGRGLD
-468 FFAKRVGAGEAET
+468 FFAQRVGAQEAET

-503 EPSEGQRFQEALEGW
+503 EPSEGERFQTALQGW
-518 IQRFVGMTQ
+518 IQKFVGMTK

-542 TAEGMAGWFEEQG
+542 TAEGMAAWFEEQG
-555 IRLLVQDKG
+555 IHLLVQDKG
-564 NSRTRLLKEFKEDR
+564 SSRTRLLKEFKEDR

-620 CERIREKGGEPFRE
+620 CERIKEKGGEPFRD

-665 GRILTKSYGKSFL
+665 GRILSRRYGQSFL
-678 KILPECPVEVLGDED
+678 KILPECPVEICD